1 MNVMSSG
8 LEMLF
13 DVLQHSRNLLGLGQ
27 LFLGA
32 FEKL

>member
-8 LEMLF
+8 LELFF
-13 DVLQHSRNLLGLGQ
+13 DVLQNSRNLLGLGQ
-27 LFLGA
+27 LLLGA